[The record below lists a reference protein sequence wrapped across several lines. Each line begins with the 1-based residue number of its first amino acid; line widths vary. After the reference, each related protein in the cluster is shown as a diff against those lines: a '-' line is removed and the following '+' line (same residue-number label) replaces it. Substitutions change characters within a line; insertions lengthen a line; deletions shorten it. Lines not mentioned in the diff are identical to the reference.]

1 MSLEVVEK
9 VKEENE
15 VDAKQPTMQEY
26 VNLYNV
32 LVTCQDLPGLKFA
45 KKVSYNIETLEIAL
59 SPLNEILT
67 PTKEFTEFAQKVQD
81 EAAGDTEK
89 IKELEAKEPEL
100 IKARQA
106 QIDVYQGMLTEERKL
121 SLKKIPSNDLPKDM
135 TARQLRGLQSIIYG

>member
-32 LVTCQDLPGLKFA
+32 LVTCQDLPGLRFA
-45 KKVSYNIETLEIAL
+45 KKVSYNIKTLEIAL